1 MIKLPIDKGAF
12 GKFVDDSDIFRLTQD
27 AMKIGLENWYKDEE
41 NQFVESLR
49 ADFDTVMRTYHF
61 YNTKVSFNKDFPFEP
76 ALDSITCIIAAHDE
90 EGDYCLSYLAV
101 FDYNLNII
109 DHMIF

>member
-1 MIKLPIDKGAF
+1 
-12 GKFVDDSDIFRLTQD
+12 
-27 AMKIGLENWYKDEE
+27 MKIGLENWYKDGE

-61 YNTKVSFNKDFPFEP
+61 YNTKVSFNKDFPFEL
-76 ALDSITCIIAAHDE
+76 ALDSITCVIAAHDE